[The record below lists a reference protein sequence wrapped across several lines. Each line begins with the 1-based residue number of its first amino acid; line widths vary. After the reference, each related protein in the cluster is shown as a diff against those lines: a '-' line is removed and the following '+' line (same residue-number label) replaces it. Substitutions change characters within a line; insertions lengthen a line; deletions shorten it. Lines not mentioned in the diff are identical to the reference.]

1 MLLVSII
8 TPVYNRKSDLEIAVN
23 SVLKQTYDNWELI
36 IIDNFS
42 TDGTYEYIKNLND
55 SRIKVI
61 QIKNFGNI
69 AKSRNAGIN
78 ISNGNFLCF
87 LDSDDL
93 WAENKLEVC
102 MKYANEGYN
111 FIYHNMYLI
120 SNEISKKKKL
130 KYYRQLMN
138 SDPCNDLLLNGPAFS
153 TSSVVLNKE
162 TFNIIGNFN
171 ENEIY
176 ITWEDYDAWL
186 RFFFKNRSFIGL
198 KDTLVYVRINNS
210 NTLQIENRINN
221 IFKIKE
227 LYLKNNKFPNWC
239 ILSLIKDYF
248 LKKEYSNAIKILNS
262 EKDIARYIFLRKDFK
277 MYLVIIFLYLYKFCY
292 FPFGRSR

>member
-55 SRIKVI
+55 NRIKVI

-111 FIYHNMYLI
+111 F
-120 SNEISKKKKL
+120 
-130 KYYRQLMN
+130 
-138 SDPCNDLLLNGPAFS
+138 
-153 TSSVVLNKE
+153 
-162 TFNIIGNFN
+162 
-171 ENEIY
+171 
-176 ITWEDYDAWL
+176 
-186 RFFFKNRSFIGL
+186 
-198 KDTLVYVRINNS
+198 
-210 NTLQIENRINN
+210 
-221 IFKIKE
+221 
-227 LYLKNNKFPNWC
+227 
-239 ILSLIKDYF
+239 
-248 LKKEYSNAIKILNS
+248 
-262 EKDIARYIFLRKDFK
+262 
-277 MYLVIIFLYLYKFCY
+277 
-292 FPFGRSR
+292 